1 MKQVCRKSL
10 ALTKNLTKDKQV
22 KKQTKRTRARLELK
36 VFSNFEENNF
46 ERCYNSKKDT
56 LSQV

>member
-22 KKQTKRTRARLELK
+22 KKQTKRTKARLDVMETSTIGK
-36 VFSNFEENNF
+36 IESFF
-46 ERCYNSKKDT
+46 
-56 LSQV
+56 